1 MEMNTKQIKH
11 LKSLGHK
18 LKPIVTI
25 GQHGMKES
33 INNELEIA
41 LDYHQLVK
49 LKVNVGDRD
58 ARDALVQQILDTH
71 KVLLIQRVGNVAL
84 LYRKNKDKPSV
95 FDTLV

>member
-1 MEMNTKQIKH
+1 MNTKQIKH

>member
-18 LKPIVTI
+18 LNPIVTV

-33 INNELEIA
+33 INTELDIA

-49 LKVNVGDRD
+49 IKVSVGDRD
-58 ARDALVQQILDTH
+58 ARDELINTLVSTHSAQLVQRI
-71 KVLLIQRVGNVAL
+71 GNVAL

-95 FDTLV
+95 FEMI

>member
-18 LKPIVTI
+18 LNPIVTV

-33 INNELEIA
+33 INTELDIA

-49 LKVNVGDRD
+49 IKVGVGDRE
-58 ARDALVQQILDTH
+58 ARAELINTLAKSHSALLVQRI
-71 KVLLIQRVGNVAL
+71 GNIAL
-84 LYRKNKDKPSV
+84 LYRKNKDKPSIFEAV
-95 FDTLV
+95 

>member
-18 LKPIVTI
+18 LNPIVTV

-41 LDYHQLVK
+41 LDFHQLVK

-58 ARDALVQQILDTH
+58 ARDALIQQIVDTH
-71 KVLLIQRVGNVAL
+71 KALLVQRVGNVAL

>member
-1 MEMNTKQIKH
+1 MEMNTKQVKY

-18 LKPIVTI
+18 LNPIVTV

-33 INNELEIA
+33 INTELDIA

-49 LKVNVGDRD
+49 IKVSVGDRD
-58 ARDALVQQILDTH
+58 ARDSLINELATTHSAQLVQRI
-71 KVLLIQRVGNVAL
+71 GNVAL

-95 FDTLV
+95 FDTV

>member
-18 LKPIVTI
+18 LNPIVTV

-49 LKVNVGDRD
+49 LKVNVGDRE
-58 ARDALVQQILDTH
+58 ARDALVQQISDTH
-71 KVLLIQRVGNVAL
+71 KALLVQRVGNVAL
-84 LYRKNKDKPSV
+84 LYRKNKNKTSV
-95 FDTLV
+95 FETLV

>member
-18 LKPIVTI
+18 LNPIVTV

-49 LKVNVGDRD
+49 LKVNVGDRE
-58 ARDALVQQILDTH
+58 ARDALVQQISDTH
-71 KVLLIQRVGNVAL
+71 NALLVQRVGNVAL
-84 LYRKNKDKPSV
+84 LYRKNKNKTSV
-95 FDTLV
+95 FETLV

>member
-18 LKPIVTI
+18 LNPIVTV

-33 INNELEIA
+33 INTELDIA

-49 LKVNVGDRD
+49 IKVSVGDRD
-58 ARDALVQQILDTH
+58 ARDELINTLVSTHSAQLVQRI
-71 KVLLIQRVGNVAL
+71 GNVAL

-95 FDTLV
+95 FEII

>member
-18 LKPIVTI
+18 LNPIVTV

-33 INNELEIA
+33 INTELDIA

-49 LKVNVGDRD
+49 IKVSVGDRD
-58 ARDALVQQILDTH
+58 ARDELINTLVGTHSAQLVQRI
-71 KVLLIQRVGNVAL
+71 GNVAL

-95 FDTLV
+95 FETV

>member
-18 LKPIVTI
+18 LNPIVTV

-33 INNELEIA
+33 INTELEIA

-49 LKVNVGDRD
+49 IKVSVGDRE
-58 ARDALVQQILDTH
+58 ARDELINTLASTH
-71 KVLLIQRVGNVAL
+71 SAQLIQRVGNVAL

-95 FDTLV
+95 FEMI

>member
-18 LKPIVTI
+18 LNPIVTV

-33 INNELEIA
+33 INTELDIA

-49 LKVNVGDRD
+49 IKVSVGDRD
-58 ARDALVQQILDTH
+58 TRDELINTLAIMHSAYLVQRT
-71 KVLLIQRVGNVAL
+71 GNVAL

-95 FDTLV
+95 FEMI

>member
-1 MEMNTKQIKH
+1 MNTKQIKH

-18 LKPIVTI
+18 LNPIVTV

-49 LKVNVGDRD
+49 LKVNLGDRD
-58 ARDALVQQILDTH
+58 ARDALVQGIVDTH
-71 KVLLIQRVGNVAL
+71 KALLVQRVGNVAL

>member
-18 LKPIVTI
+18 LNPIVTV

-33 INNELEIA
+33 ISTELDIA

-49 LKVNVGDRD
+49 IKVGVGDRD
-58 ARDALVQQILDTH
+58 ARDELINTLASKHSAYLVQRI
-71 KVLLIQRVGNVAL
+71 GNIAL
-84 LYRKNKDKPSV
+84 LYRKNKDKPSI
-95 FDTLV
+95 FEAI

>member
-18 LKPIVTI
+18 LNPIVTV

-33 INNELEIA
+33 INTELDIA

-49 LKVNVGDRD
+49 IKVSVGDRD
-58 ARDALVQQILDTH
+58 ARDELIGTLADTH
-71 KVLLIQRVGNVAL
+71 SAQLIQRVGNVAL

-95 FDTLV
+95 FDTV

>member
-18 LKPIVTI
+18 LKPIVTV

-58 ARDALVQQILDTH
+58 ARDALVQQIIETH

>member
-18 LKPIVTI
+18 LNPIVTV

-49 LKVNVGDRD
+49 LKVNLGDRD
-58 ARDALVQQILDTH
+58 ARDELVQQIVETH
-71 KVLLIQRVGNVAL
+71 KALLVQRIGNVAL
-84 LYRKNKDKPSV
+84 LYRQNKDKPSV
-95 FDTLV
+95 FETLV